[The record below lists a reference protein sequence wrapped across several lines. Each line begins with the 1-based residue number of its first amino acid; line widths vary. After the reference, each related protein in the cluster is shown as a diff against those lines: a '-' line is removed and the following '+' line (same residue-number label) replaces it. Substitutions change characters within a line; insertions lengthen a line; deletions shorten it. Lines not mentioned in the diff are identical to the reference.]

1 MREAGI
7 RVDITTNER
16 LAKLVRNAEKAKVPV
31 MCVVGEQEAKEETLT
46 VRTYADGDQ
55 GAFPLEE
62 VIGRVA
68 EANRTKGTKF

>member
-1 MREAGI
+1 MREAGV

-31 MCVVGEQEAKEETLT
+31 MCVVGEQEAADGTLT

-55 GAFPLEE
+55 GAFSRDD
-62 VIGRVA
+62 VIKRVA
-68 EANRTKGTKF
+68 DANAGKKEQF